1 MRDWPTMSTPRRRVA
16 ALVAPLLVLASAST
30 SCSGGDDS
38 SQPSATPSSS
48 ASSTR
53 SAPPEVTTQISLERV
68 PGKLP
73 ADVRR
78 RVQRQVGDVVDRWF
92 DAAYVG
98 GRYPRTDF
106 HDAFPGFTVSARAQA
121 HHDKA
126 LMTNQPLGK
135 RIDGV
140 RATQRLVW
148 IDVLPAGGRAA
159 GATARFRLEFTTTGK
174 KHTSVAV
181 RGRLFLTPGPDGW
194 KVFGYDVAKG
204 TPDELQPP
212 RPTSQSKSQ
221 PKAHA
226 KAQEKKKQHGK
237 NDAKGGG
244 R

>member
-1 MRDWPTMSTPRRRVA
+1 MSTPRRRVA
-16 ALVAPLLVLASAST
+16 ALVASLLVLAGAST
-30 SCSGGDDS
+30 SCSGNDAS
-38 SQPSATPSSS
+38 SKPSASPSSP
-48 ASSTR
+48 
-53 SAPPEVTTQISLERV
+53 SAPTHSARPEVTTQVSLERV
-68 PGKLP
+68 PGKLAP
-73 ADVRR
+73 DVRR
-78 RVQRQVGDVVDRWF
+78 RVQRQVGDVVDHWF

-98 GRYPRTDF
+98 GRYPRNNF
-106 HDAFPGFTVSARAQA
+106 KHAFPGFTVGARAQA

-126 LMTNQPLGK
+126 LMTNQRLAK
-135 RIDGV
+135 HIDGV

-174 KHTSVAV
+174 ERKSVAV
-181 RGRLFLTPGPDGW
+181 RGRLFLAPGPDGW

-212 RPTSQSKSQ
+212 QP
-221 PKAHA
+221 PKASHK
-226 KAQEKKKQHGK
+226 KASHTKTQQKKHGK

>member
-1 MRDWPTMSTPRRRVA
+1 MSTPRRRVA
-16 ALVAPLLVLASAST
+16 GLVTTLLVLVAAST
-30 SCSGGDDS
+30 SCSGGDDKTEAPAPS
-38 SQPSATPSSS
+38 PSASRSSS
-48 ASSTR
+48 A
-53 SAPPEVTTQISLERV
+53 PPREVTTQVSLERV
-68 PGKLP
+68 PGHLP
-73 ADVRR
+73 GEVRQRVRR
-78 RVQRQVGDVVDRWF
+78 QIGDLVDRWF
-92 DAAYVG
+92 DAAYIG
-98 GRYPRTDF
+98 GRYPRNDF

-126 LMTNQPLGK
+126 LMTNQPLAK

-159 GATARFRLEFTTTGK
+159 GATARFRLEYTTTGDVRK
-174 KHTSVAV
+174 SVAV

-204 TPDELQPP
+204 TPEELQPP
-212 RPTSQSKSQ
+212 QPEKPQPKKTQKKTQSKKS
-221 PKAHA
+221 
-226 KAQEKKKQHGK
+226 HGK